1 MVVLLDKKSS
11 ISFTIVTVVIGIMIA
26 VQFQT
31 IKEPVVRDTR
41 DTWELRED
49 LKRQQ
54 ELNSE
59 LLSEIYKYEEKIVK
73 YESEKDDSKEE
84 ILRETLEELRVMAG
98 LTEVTGPGIIL
109 TVEPAFNSVGAPVS
123 YVSPELLRRLVNE
136 LNSYEADEI
145 SIDGHRVINTTVIR
159 EIQQYTKIDT
169 YPIRSLPIEIKVITK
184 DAEKLSNRMKVSN
197 SIQDFFSDNL
207 ILSVSEP
214 LNEVTVPAYEDSIR
228 IKDLEPFTAGK
239 GGKS

>member
-1 MVVLLDKKSS
+1 VCVLDKKSS
-11 ISFTIVTVVIGIMIA
+11 ISFTIVTVVIGVMLA

-54 ELNSE
+54 ELHSE
-59 LLSEIYKYEEKIVK
+59 LLSEIYKYDEKIVK
-73 YESEKDDSKEE
+73 YETEKNDSKET
-84 ILRETLEELRVMAG
+84 ILRETLEELREKAG

-109 TVEPAFNSVGAPVS
+109 TVQPSFNTVGEPVS
-123 YVSPELLRRLVNE
+123 YVSPELLRRLINE
-136 LNSYEADEI
+136 LNSYDAQHI

-169 YPIRSLPIEIKVITK
+169 YPIRSLPIEIKVITS

-207 ILSVSEP
+207 ILSVSDAI
-214 LNEVTVPAYEDSIR
+214 NEITVPAFEDSIR
-228 IKDLEPFTAGK
+228 IKHLEPVTSGK
-239 GGKS
+239 GGS

>member
-1 MVVLLDKKSS
+1 MGVLDKKSS
-11 ISFTIVTVVIGIMIA
+11 ISFTIVTVVIGVMLA

-54 ELNSE
+54 ELHSE

-73 YESEKDDSKEE
+73 YETEKDDSKET
-84 ILRETLEELRVMAG
+84 ILRETLEELREKAG
-98 LTEVTGPGIIL
+98 LTEVTGQGIIL
-109 TVEPAFNSVGAPVS
+109 TVEPSFNTVGEPVS
-123 YVSPELLRRLVNE
+123 YVSPELLRRLINE
-136 LNSYEADEI
+136 LNSYDAEEI
-145 SIDGHRVINTTVIR
+145 SIDGHRIINTTVIR

-169 YPIRSLPIEIKVITK
+169 YPIRSLPIEIRVITN

-207 ILSVSEP
+207 ILSVSDAIS
-214 LNEVTVPAYEDSIR
+214 EVTVPAYDDAIR
-228 IKDLEPFTAGK
+228 IKHLEPVTSGK
-239 GGKS
+239 GGS

>member
-1 MVVLLDKKSS
+1 MLDKKSS
-11 ISFTIVTVVIGIMIA
+11 ISFTIVTVVVGVMLA

-54 ELNSE
+54 ELHSD

-73 YESEKDDSKEE
+73 YDTEKDDSKET
-84 ILRETLEELRVMAG
+84 ILRETLEELREKAG
-98 LTEVTGPGIIL
+98 LTEVTGQGIIL
-109 TVEPAFNSVGAPVS
+109 TVEPSFNAVGEPVS
-123 YVSPELLRRLVNE
+123 YVSPELLRRLINE
-136 LNSYEADEI
+136 LNSYDAEEI
-145 SIDGHRVINTTVIR
+145 SIDGHRIINTTVIR

-169 YPIRSLPIEIKVITK
+169 YPIRSLPIEIRVITD

-207 ILSVSEP
+207 ILSVSDAIK
-214 LNEVTVPAYEDSIR
+214 EVTVPAYDDAVR
-228 IKDLEPFTAGK
+228 IKHLEPVTSGK
-239 GGKS
+239 GGS

>member
-1 MVVLLDKKSS
+1 MDKKSS